1 MGKKILFVDDSAS
14 MRQVV
19 GMAINGAGYEVVTAV
34 DGKDGAA
41 KLDQGRYDAIIT
53 DLNMPNMNGIE
64 LIKVI
69 KQHASNKFA
78 PDIMLTT
85 ESSAEL
91 KKQGQ
96 AAGAKVW
103 VVKPFKPDQLV
114 GVLKKL
120 IGA

>member
-19 GMAINGAGYEVVTAV
+19 GIAMKNAGFEVTTAN
-34 DGKDGAA
+34 DGQDGVS
-41 KLDQGRYDAIIT
+41 KLSERFNAIIT

-64 LIKVI
+64 FIKAI
-69 KQHASNKFA
+69 KQNANNKFS
-78 PDIMLTT
+78 PIIMLTT
-85 ESSAEL
+85 ESSAEM

-103 VVKPFKPDQLV
+103 MVKPFKPEQLLM
-114 GVLKKL
+114 VLKKL
-120 IGA
+120 LG